1 LKHRIATFHLLVP
14 LAIIIGFS
22 AFRFATVEQPTTW
35 GFFGHRKI
43 NRQAVFLL
51 PPEMMVFFKKNI
63 DFLTEH
69 AVDPDKRRYA
79 SPYEA
84 VRHYIDLDVYGEMP
98 FEHVPRGWTDAL
110 IQYSDIYFLDKN
122 RDTFQLL
129 IKGANAAIQDSL
141 GELALNPKLSNG
153 GSPKVSYKDFRW
165 FFINS
170 FLPNFYEDNWTAP
183 CDSLG
188 KLLNT
193 TSDHIT
199 CEKLLAIDHLSE
211 HGILP
216 WHLQSM
222 LRRLTNAF
230 EEMDANKIRR
240 HAADIGHYI
249 ADAHVPLHTTE
260 NYNGQ
265 LTGQDGIHAFWE
277 SRLPELFADEE
288 FDFWTGKA
296 QFIENPKDYFWNIV
310 LESHTLVDS
319 VLAIELD
326 LRHRFP
332 SDQQM
337 CHEMRGGTLV
347 RTQCTAYAAAYN
359 ERMGGM
365 VERRMREAILAV
377 GSAWYTAWVLAGQ
390 PDINLLEQEIVV
402 VDSGDVGGLEGKKGL
417 FRNWIHE

>member
-1 LKHRIATFHLLVP
+1 MKYRITISYLLFSLFVV
-14 LAIIIGFS
+14 IGLS
-22 AFRFATVEQPTTW
+22 AFHASEVDQSTTW

-51 PPEMMVFFKKNI
+51 PPEMMFFFKKNI
-63 DFLTEH
+63 DFLTDH

-98 FEHVPRGWTDAL
+98 FAQVPRGWTDAL

-122 RDTFQLL
+122 RDTFQL
-129 IKGANAAIQDSL
+129 IFKGASFAVADSL
-141 GELALNPKLSNG
+141 GEITLNSQLSNG
-153 GSPKVSYKDFRW
+153 LSKKISYKNFRW
-165 FFINS
+165 FFINNM
-170 FLPNFYEDNWTAP
+170 LPHFYDDTWAAP

-188 KLLNT
+188 KLL
-193 TSDHIT
+193 DIPIGQIP
-199 CEKLLAIDHLSE
+199 CEKLLAIDQLSE

-222 LRRLTNAF
+222 LRRLTDAF
-230 EEMDANKIRR
+230 EEMDAKKIRR

-296 QFIENPKDYFWNIV
+296 QFIENPRDYFWGIV
-310 LESHTLVDS
+310 LESHALVDS
-319 VLAIELD
+319 VLGIELD
-326 LRHRFP
+326 LRRRFP

-365 VERRMREAILAV
+365 VERRMRDAILAV

-390 PDINLLEQEIVV
+390 PDLSLLEQELAA
-402 VDSGDVGGLEGKKGL
+402 VDSSDVGRLEGKKGF